1 MKRTRIGCVIAVLG
15 ILLAGCTA
23 DVAPS
28 TASRMQLEV
37 YEKPTAVK
45 RPDRPITLAFAG
57 DVHFQ
62 LHLAALL
69 EDPNAS
75 LGPMRRTLAGSDV
88 AMVNLES
95 AITERGVPDPK
106 NLEDAWNRYWFRAPP
121 SALDFLARSGVDV
134 VSVANNHGA
143 DYGIAGLRDTLRAAH
158 HAPLAV
164 IGAGRN
170 RREAFT
176 PHEMTVKGVELA
188 FLAADA
194 SPLESSESVWRAGRS
209 SPGLADAH
217 EPRPETLL
225 AAVREA
231 DRAVDVVVVYLHWG
245 QELQPC
251 PTGAQRTTARA
262 LARAGADVV
271 VGSHAHVPLGSGW
284 MGQTY
289 VSYGL
294 GNFVWYHDH
303 QPETGVLRVRVEDG
317 RVVSDEWLPAEIGRW
332 GRPAPSPAAER
343 QAAVREW
350 NTLRGCAGLRA
361 RPVAGPF
368 ASQGR

>member
-1 MKRTRIGCVIAVLG
+1 MKRTRIGCVIAALGVL
-15 ILLAGCTA
+15 LSGCTV
-23 DVAPS
+23 DPEPS
-28 TASRMQLEV
+28 AAGRMQLEV
-37 YEKPTAVK
+37 HEKPV
-45 RPDRPITLAFAG
+45 RVEQPDRPITLAFAG

-69 EDPNAS
+69 EDPDAS
-75 LGPMRRTLAGSDV
+75 LGPMGRALANADV

-95 AITERGVPDPK
+95 AITARGVPDPK
-106 NLEDAWNRYWFRAPP
+106 NLEDAWNRFWFRAPP
-121 SALDFLARSGVDV
+121 SALGFLARSGVDV

-143 DYGIAGLRDTLRAAH
+143 DYGSVGLRDTLRAARR
-158 HAPLAV
+158 APLAV
-164 IGAGRN
+164 IGVGRN

-176 PHEMTVKGVELA
+176 PHMITVKEVELA

-194 SPLESSESVWRAGRS
+194 SPLESSEPAWRAGRR

-217 EPRPETLL
+217 EPRLATLL
-225 AAVREA
+225 AAVQRA
-231 DRAVDVVVVYLHWG
+231 DRAADVVVVYLHWG
-245 QELQPC
+245 RELQAC

-284 MGQTY
+284 MDRTY

-303 QPETGVLRVRVEDG
+303 QPETGVLRLRVEGG
-317 RVVSDEWLPAEIGRW
+317 RVVSDEWVPAEIAKW
-332 GRPAPSPAAER
+332 GRPHPLTGTDR
-343 QAAVREW
+343 RAAVQRW
-350 NTLRGCAGLRA
+350 QDLRGCAGLRA
-361 RPVAGPF
+361 RPQAGPI
-368 ASQGR
+368 ASESR